1 MHSTP
6 LALRRGAGG
15 EASLFR
21 SNAFNRVHRGNAPC
35 LDDDG
40 EEDNETDEKE
50 G

>member
-15 EASLFR
+15 EASLLS
-21 SNAFNRVHRGNAPC
+21 SNALDRVHRGNAPC